1 MDPAAAGA
9 AGLAR
14 RLAAVGV
21 ALRGDGP
28 RPLAVM
34 PFVPEIR

>member
-1 MDPAAAGA
+1 LTGA
-9 AGLAR
+9 AELAR

-21 ALRGDGP
+21 ALRAGGP

-34 PFVPEIR
+34 PYVPEIR